1 MYIRIMSAKKY
12 VANALTM
19 GNLLSGVLVILGVFI
34 WPFGA
39 PLQGHLQFDV
49 EPYYEFGALSHAWL
63 GRGMLGLAGIWLV
76 GQLFDLLDGIAARWA
91 GTDGVMGRQLDS
103 IADAVSSGVT
113 PAVVGV
119 MMLHA
124 WAPAIP
130 EPLKFLPLTIA
141 VAAAYRLARFNVEA
155 AKGLHASG
163 FSGMPAPAGAL
174 WWIGTLL
181 VGAQYE
187 IQGSWGS
194 SGLGSTNIILV
205 AIFIGS
211 SLIPWWMVSRRPM
224 LDLKRWGKDPDFDRR
239 RAVFLGGVITAG
251 LVSAFFGR
259 ALGLGIL
266 VGLLLYALCGA
277 YIKKTTDSRP

>member
-19 GNLLSGVLVILGVFI
+19 GNLLSGVLVILGVVI

-39 PLQGHLQFDV
+39 PLQGHLQFDA
-49 EPYYEFGALSHAWL
+49 EPFYQFGALSQEWL
-63 GRGMLGLAGIWLV
+63 GWGMLGLAGIWML

-91 GTDGVMGRQLDS
+91 GSDGAMGTQLDS

-130 EPLKFLPLTIA
+130 VLLKFLPLTMA
-141 VAAAYRLARFNVEA
+141 MAAAYRLARFNVEVA
-155 AKGLHASG
+155 RGGHASG

-174 WWIGTLL
+174 WWIGILL

-187 IQGSWGS
+187 MQESWGID
-194 SGLGSTNIILV
+194 GLGGVFTVLAAV
-205 AIFIGS
+205 FIGS
-211 SLIPWWMVSRRPM
+211 TLIPWWMVSRRPM
-224 LDLKRWGKDPDFDRR
+224 LDLKGWGKNPEFDRR
-239 RAVFLGGVITAG
+239 RAVFLAAIITAG
-251 LVSAFFGR
+251 CVSAFFGR
-259 ALGLGIL
+259 ALGLGML
-266 VGLLLYALCGA
+266 VGLLLYALGGA
-277 YIKKTTDSRP
+277 YLQKTNQ

>member
-1 MYIRIMSAKKY
+1 MYIRSMSAKNY

-19 GNLLSGVLVILGVFI
+19 GNLLSGVLVIVGVFI
-34 WPFGA
+34 WPYGA
-39 PLQGHLQFDV
+39 SVNGHMDA
-49 EPYYEFGALSHAWL
+49 EPFYEFGALSQDLRGW
-63 GRGMLGLAGIWLV
+63 GMLALAGIWLL

-91 GTDGVMGRQLDS
+91 GSDGAMGTQLDS

-130 EPLKFLPLTIA
+130 APLKFLPLTMA
-141 VAAAYRLARFNVEA
+141 MAAAYRLARFNVEA
-155 AKGLHASG
+155 AAGQHASG

-174 WWIGTLL
+174 WWIGILL

-187 IQGSWGS
+187 MHGSWGLY
-194 SGLGSTNIILV
+194 GLGGVFTMLV
-205 AIFIGS
+205 AVFIGS
-211 SLIPWWMVSRRPM
+211 TLIPWWMVSRRPM
-224 LDLKRWGKDPDFDRR
+224 LDLKAWGKNPAFDRR
-239 RAVFLGGVITAG
+239 RAVFLAGITTVG

-259 ALGLGIL
+259 ALGLGML
-266 VGLLLYALCGA
+266 VGLLLYALGGA
-277 YIKKTTDSRP
+277 YIQKTNR